1 MNRGR
6 HRKKTEFYTIQ
17 SLPTEI
23 KQKILKYQVK
33 HGNKPDLQVFE
44 KNPIAGSWNGG
55 FSWNSTKEGFEYWND
70 ILGKIKDLME
80 QRKKQKT
87 RL

>member
-23 KQKILKYQVK
+23 KQKILKNQAR
-33 HGNKPDLQVFE
+33 HGNKPDLKVLE
-44 KNPIAGSWNGG
+44 MNPTAGSWSGG
-55 FSWNSTKEGFEYWND
+55 FS
-70 ILGKIKDLME
+70 
-80 QRKKQKT
+80 
-87 RL
+87 

>member
-33 HGNKPDLQVFE
+33 HGNKPDLKVFE
-44 KNPIAGSWNGG
+44 MNPTAKSWSGG
-55 FSWNSTKEGFEYWND
+55 FSWSSTKEGFEYWDN
-70 ILGKIKDLME
+70 ILGKIKN
-80 QRKKQKT
+80 
-87 RL
+87 